1 MTQVDFQKLKLFFEN
16 ELKITEQNIM
26 EKSIQLSNF
35 YSKTLQIYS
44 KELRILKMKKV
55 EMDKTFGELYHKYKF
70 KYDFQLDTK
79 AEVETYIKSDD
90 IYYKLALE
98 YAQQEVQVNFL
109 EQTLGQINNMGYRIK
124 NFIDLKKISQGMM

>member
-1 MTQVDFQKLKLFFEN
+1 MNQSDFQKLKSFFEL

-26 EKSIQLSNF
+26 EKSIQLSNL

-55 EMDKTFGELYHKYKF
+55 DMEKTFGELYHKYKF
-70 KYDFQLDTK
+70 NFDYQLDTK
-79 AEVETYIKSDD
+79 AEVENYIKSDD

-109 EQTLGQINNMGYRIK
+109 EQTLGHINNMGFRIK
-124 NFIDLKKISQGMM
+124 NYIDLKKISLGF

>member
-1 MTQVDFQKLKLFFEN
+1 
-16 ELKITEQNIM
+16 M
-26 EKSIQLSNF
+26 EKSIQLSNL

-55 EMDKTFGELYHKYKF
+55 DMEKTFGELYHKYKF
-70 KYDFQLDTK
+70 NFDYQLDTK
-79 AEVETYIKSDD
+79 AEVENYIKSDD

-109 EQTLGQINNMGYRIK
+109 EQTLGHINNMGFRIK
-124 NFIDLKKISQGMM
+124 NYIDLKKISLGF